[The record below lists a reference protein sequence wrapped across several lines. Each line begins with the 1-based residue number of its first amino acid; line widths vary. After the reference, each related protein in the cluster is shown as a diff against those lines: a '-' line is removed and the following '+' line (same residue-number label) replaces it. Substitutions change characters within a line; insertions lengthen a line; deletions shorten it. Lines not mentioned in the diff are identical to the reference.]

1 MRWVDRGAEPGGVAG
16 YARQF
21 TPGWVNYFRDGIGG
35 RPNDFYWTQ
44 FRSILGGRTN
54 NICWYRERQCVTGP
68 EVGGQTPTVGHF
80 RPLSRFPELAYI
92 WANWNFSCRRCNASK
107 GNQWPELGYINP
119 CADDVA
125 EHPQQYLDYDELTGD
140 IIPKSNIPAPA
151 QRRAW
156 DTIDDLGLNALDV
169 KIHRLECIQ
178 DFLNGL
184 VELSVPER
192 LGFIESFLAK
202 PVEYAGTIETLVD
215 GLRRSG
221 RI

>member
-1 MRWVDRGAEPGGVAG
+1 MVLAGVLTTSIGRSSGQSWEGGPTIFAG
-16 YARQF
+16 I
-21 TPGWVNYFRDGIGG
+21 VSDK
-35 RPNDFYWTQ
+35 
-44 FRSILGGRTN
+44 
-54 NICWYRERQCVTGP
+54 CVTGP
-68 EVGGQTPTVGHF
+68 EVGGQTPTVDHF

-178 DFLNGL
+178 NFLNGL
-184 VELSVPER
+184 VELSVPR
-192 LGFIESFLAK
+192 TPGIHRVVLGK
-202 PVEYAGTIETLVD
+202 T
-215 GLRRSG
+215 RRVC
-221 RI
+221 RNN